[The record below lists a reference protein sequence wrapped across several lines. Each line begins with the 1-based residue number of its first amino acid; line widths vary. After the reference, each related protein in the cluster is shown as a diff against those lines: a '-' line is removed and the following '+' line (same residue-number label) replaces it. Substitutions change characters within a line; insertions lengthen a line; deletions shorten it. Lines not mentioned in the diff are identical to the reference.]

1 MQYRDINDFEVLYLI
16 GENQSDD
23 KNIIF
28 EKYKPVLISLS
39 KQYYLVVKNRGVSYD
54 DIYQEALIGLN
65 YAIDHFNSD
74 KSNTFY
80 TFAVLCI
87 KSRLKTYINTSFNSK
102 NKILNDS
109 ISLDLGNNQDIENIG
124 YENYVDTDLC
134 FLDRMIE
141 FKNNLDLDKALVF
154 ELKFNGFTNKE
165 IGKLLD
171 ISVKN
176 VYYCVCFIRNKLVLS
191 GFRL

>member
-1 MQYRDINDFEVLYLI
+1 
-16 GENQSDD
+16 
-23 KNIIF
+23 
-28 EKYKPVLISLS
+28 
-39 KQYYLVVKNRGVSYD
+39 
-54 DIYQEALIGLN
+54 
-65 YAIDHFNSD
+65 
-74 KSNTFY
+74 
-80 TFAVLCI
+80 
-87 KSRLKTYINTSFNSK
+87 
-102 NKILNDS
+102 
-109 ISLDLGNNQDIENIG
+109 
-124 YENYVDTDLC
+124 
-134 FLDRMIE
+134 MIE

>member
-1 MQYRDINDFEVLYLI
+1 MQYKDINDFEVLYLI
-16 GENQSDD
+16 GENQDDD

-28 EKYKPVLISLS
+28 EKYKPILISLS
-39 KQYYLVVKNRGVSYD
+39 KQYYLIVKNRGISYD

-74 KSNTFY
+74 KSSTFY
-80 TFAVLCI
+80 TFAILCI
-87 KSRLKTYINTSFNSK
+87 KSRLKTYIKTSFNSK
-102 NKILNDS
+102 NKVLNDS

-134 FLDRMIE
+134 FLDRIIE